1 MQSVNIDV
9 LGADDVNN
17 KFDEVRIHIKVI
29 LLYDFDYRDDA
40 PYKVLNYRKF

>member
-17 KFDEVRIHIKVI
+17 KFDEVRIHIKVK
-29 LLYDFDYRDDA
+29 LFREFTT
-40 PYKVLNYRKF
+40 LNWLTC